1 SCPPALPFSRTAP
14 HVFSLLSLVPL
25 NPTPHPIFPTP
36 SLLPILS
43 PMPPPPRNDGSRDS
57 DTSPAFHLPQLVF
70 SPVDLEEP
78 PFARHRGRAAATT
91 RGLPLAGA
99 PSFSTTRHQ
108 QRRMTPPSTP
118 SHDVQPLTPPETLA
132 RIGQRCSSTG
142 SPPKV
147 ASSSSSGS
155 SSSPD
160 LMRVRVLVAVCRQLR
175 QLKEGAG
182 HGEATRA
189 ASSVHTH
196 HRSSEGASLLG
207 LANYA
212 DEEEDEHRGPR
223 GRANGRPREEEEEED
238 ERRALERR
246 PRQVELRR
254 DCPYLDTV
262 NRLEAAE
269 ASTDWQINDLAL
281 QATKSV
287 QRRSWFHFLAYW
299 SDYESRFCY
308 FGSNSIDLVRCIYI
322 DASTL
327 LHKYGYILFAGCF
340 LR

>member
-1 SCPPALPFSRTAP
+1 PPALPFSRTAP

-262 NRLEAAE
+262 NRLRPLDKRQFGVFRDCMYGGIEGVPLLTNCRRLPKLQLIGRLTTWLSKQQNQFSGVLGSTSLLIVRVILS
-269 ASTDWQINDLAL
+269 ASP
-281 QATKSV
+281 
-287 QRRSWFHFLAYW
+287 
-299 SDYESRFCY
+299 
-308 FGSNSIDLVRCIYI
+308 NSK
-322 DASTL
+322 AFS
-327 LHKYGYILFAGCF
+327 
-340 LR
+340 

>member
-1 SCPPALPFSRTAP
+1 
-14 HVFSLLSLVPL
+14 
-25 NPTPHPIFPTP
+25 
-36 SLLPILS
+36 
-43 PMPPPPRNDGSRDS
+43 MPPPPRNDGSRDS

-132 RIGQRCSSTG
+132 RIGQR
-142 SPPKV
+142 
-147 ASSSSSGS
+147 
-155 SSSPD
+155 
-160 LMRVRVLVAVCRQLR
+160 

-262 NRLEAAE
+262 NRLRPLDKRQFGVFRDCMYGGIEGVPLLTNCRRLPKLQLIGRLTTWLSKQQNQFSGVLG
-269 ASTDWQINDLAL
+269 STSLLIGQIMNLDSAIL
-281 QATKSV
+281 V
-287 QRRSWFHFLAYW
+287 QIPLIWY
-299 SDYESRFCY
+299 
-308 FGSNSIDLVRCIYI
+308 

-327 LHKYGYILFAGCF
+327 MHQLCSINMDTYCLLVVFF
-340 LR
+340 DSFVLPLLPVTRFQT

>member
-1 SCPPALPFSRTAP
+1 
-14 HVFSLLSLVPL
+14 
-25 NPTPHPIFPTP
+25 
-36 SLLPILS
+36 
-43 PMPPPPRNDGSRDS
+43 MPPPPRNDGSRDS

-91 RGLPLAGA
+91 RGLPPAGA

-160 LMRVRVLVAVCRQLR
+160 LMRVRVLVAVCR

-262 NRLEAAE
+262 NRLGSMMAE
-269 ASTDWQINDLAL
+269 ASST
-281 QATKSV
+281 
-287 QRRSWFHFLAYW
+287 R
-299 SDYESRFCY
+299 ESF
-308 FGSNSIDLVRCIYI
+308 FVLPQ
-322 DASTL
+322 TL
-327 LHKYGYILFAGCF
+327 
-340 LR
+340 

>member
-1 SCPPALPFSRTAP
+1 
-14 HVFSLLSLVPL
+14 
-25 NPTPHPIFPTP
+25 
-36 SLLPILS
+36 
-43 PMPPPPRNDGSRDS
+43 MPPPPRNDGSRDS

-132 RIGQRCSSTG
+132 RIGQ
-142 SPPKV
+142 
-147 ASSSSSGS
+147 
-155 SSSPD
+155 
-160 LMRVRVLVAVCRQLR
+160 R

-299 SDYESRFCY
+299 IMSSKPNKTNRAHMDMRRRRRRQRHQHGAAATMMETSTSTRGC
-308 FGSNSIDLVRCIYI
+308 GGNNDDGIVAVLWRRQRRRHHHGAAAVGTTLASSLCCGGDDDDINTGLWRRRRRRPIRVVCIVYM
-322 DASTL
+322 
-327 LHKYGYILFAGCF
+327 Y
-340 LR
+340 